1 MPPFSPTPRRRLFIA
16 CLALFL
22 GATYPADIR
31 AADTPAKPT
40 QPPFKY
46 LWGTAHYI
54 LAETHSDESGY
65 FSIVEGRNGH
75 IYVGTANYH
84 TNAFLVDFDP
94 ATAQQKIA
102 IDTHKLCGLSATGFA
117 AQAKI
122 HTRNFVGPS
131 GTVYVGSKQGYARAG
146 DTGVYPGGY
155 VMTYDPRTG
164 KAENLGMPFPAEGV
178 IDVVADES
186 RGLLYVVTC
195 EKQHWMRYDT
205 KARRYRELG
214 PLLTS
219 YATTLVDPAGRA
231 HAITADFQMA
241 QYDPATDK
249 VTVREIQLDGAK
261 WLRADDYA
269 IPTWH
274 LAADGRTAYLILMN
288 APHLIA
294 VDLVPQR
301 VGDREI
307 IRARNLGPML
317 AGKGFDSRA
326 SLSIAPD
333 GRVYT
338 IIRVDNQSGFGGGY
352 LHHIARFDPKTSRM
366 EDLGVIAVKN
376 PDFFDFGPRAN
387 GKRPP
392 WSHGYH
398 TLPDKTLTPL
408 HGHQGLIVA
417 RDGTLYALILYPF
430 TLLQIKGVN

>member
-1 MPPFSPTPRRRLFIA
+1 MPYTQFHRPAVLLALLAAALSTAAAPAPPPTAPPFR
-16 CLALFL
+16 
-22 GATYPADIR
+22 YV
-31 AADTPAKPT
+31 
-40 QPPFKY
+40 
-46 LWGTAHYI
+46 WGTAHHI
-54 LAETHSDESGY
+54 LPETHSDESGY

-75 IYVGTANYH
+75 IYIGTAKYN

-94 ATAQQKIA
+94 ATSRQTIV
-102 IDTHKLCGLSATGFA
+102 IDTHRLCGLSATGYA

-131 GTVYVGSKQGYARAG
+131 GTVYVGSKQGYARKG
-146 DTGVYPGGY
+146 DTSEYPGGY

-164 KAENLGMPFPAEGV
+164 KAENLGMPYPKEGV

-186 RGLLYVVTC
+186 RNLLYVVTC
-195 EKQHWMRYDT
+195 ETQHWMRYDT
-205 KARRYRELG
+205 KARNYRELG
-214 PLLTS
+214 PLLTP
-219 YATTLVDPAGRA
+219 YATTLVSPDGHAS
-231 HAITADFQMA
+231 AITEDFQMA
-241 QYDPATDK
+241 QYDPVSDK
-249 VTVREIQLDGAK
+249 VTVREIQLDGVRWK
-261 WLRADDYA
+261 RANTSA

-288 APHLIA
+288 HPDLLAFDLI
-294 VDLVPQR
+294 PQR

-338 IIRVDNQSGFGGGY
+338 IIRVDNQTGYGSGY
-352 LHHIARFDPKTSRM
+352 LHHLTRYDPKTNRM
-366 EDLGVIAVKN
+366 EDLGVFAVKN
-376 PDFFDFGPRAN
+376 PDFFDFGPRAD

-392 WSHGYH
+392 WSHGFH
-398 TLPDKTLTPL
+398 TLPDKTMTPL

-417 RDGTLYALILYPF
+417 RDGTIYALILYPF
-430 TLLQIKGVN
+430 TLLKIPAIP

>member
-1 MPPFSPTPRRRLFIA
+1 MPPALSRRLAISL
-16 CLALFL
+16 LAVSLVTL
-22 GATYPADIR
+22 SAAASR
-31 AADTPAKPT
+31 AADAPAALA

-46 LWGTAHYI
+46 VWATAHHI
-54 LAETHSDESGY
+54 LPETHSDESGY

-75 IYVGTANYH
+75 IYVGTAKYG

-94 ATAQQKIA
+94 ATAKQKIV
-102 IDTHKLCGLSATGFA
+102 IDTHKLCGLTATGYA

-131 GTVYVGSKQGYARAG
+131 GIVYVGSKQGYRRDKG
-146 DTGVYPGGY
+146 DTGEYPGGY

-164 KAENLGMPFPAEGV
+164 TAENLGLPFPKEGV

-195 EKQHWMRYDT
+195 EEQHWMRYDT
-205 KARRYRELG
+205 KTRRYRELG
-214 PLLTS
+214 PLLTP
-219 YATTLVDPAGRA
+219 YATTLVTAEGRA
-231 HAITADFQMA
+231 NTITADFQMA

-261 WLRADDYA
+261 WKRASTSA
-269 IPTWH
+269 IPTWQ
-274 LAADGRTAYLILMN
+274 LAADDRTAYLILMN
-288 APHLIA
+288 DANLLTL
-294 VDLVPQR
+294 DLVPQR

-307 IRARNLGPML
+307 IRARSLGKML
-317 AGKGFDSRA
+317 EGKNPDSRA
-326 SLSIAPD
+326 ALSIAPD
-333 GRVYT
+333 GRVYA
-338 IIRVDNQSGFGGGY
+338 ILRVDNQTGFGGGF
-352 LHHIARFDPKTSRM
+352 LHHLARHDPKSGRT
-366 EDLGVIAVKN
+366 EDLGIFAVKN
-376 PDFFDFGPRAN
+376 PDFFDFSPRAN

-417 RDGTLYALILYPF
+417 RDGTIYALILYPF

>member
-1 MPPFSPTPRRRLFIA
+1 MLAFSPAPPRRFIIA

-22 GATYPADIR
+22 GATAPLAIR

-46 LWGTAHYI
+46 LRGTAHH
-54 LAETHSDESGY
+54 LLPETHSDESGY

-75 IYVGTANYH
+75 IYVGTAKYG

-94 ATAQQKIA
+94 ATAQQRIV

-146 DTGVYPGGY
+146 DKGVYPGGY

-164 KAENLGMPFPAEGV
+164 KAENLGMPFPTEGV
-178 IDVVADES
+178 IDVVADET

-195 EKQHWMRYDT
+195 ENQHWMRYDT
-205 KARRYRELG
+205 KARSYRELG
-214 PLLTS
+214 QLLTA

-249 VTVREIQLDGAK
+249 VTVREIQLDGVK
-261 WLRADDYA
+261 WQRANTSA

-288 APHLIA
+288 APHLLA

-317 AGKGFDSRA
+317 PGKGFDSRA

-338 IIRVDNQSGFGGGY
+338 IIRVDNQTGFGAGY
-352 LHHIARFDPKTSRM
+352 LHHIARFDPRTSRM
-366 EDLGVIAVKN
+366 EDLGVLAVKN
-376 PDFFDFGPRAN
+376 PDFFDFGPRAD